1 MLKKILLITLFI
13 TNIFANSDDLGL
25 TPLEK
30 DWIKNHPVINVGG
43 EMDWAPFDFV
53 DENRNY
59 NGLAKDYLD
68 MIASIAGFKVKYH
81 TGKSWKE
88 LLLSIKT
95 GEIDMLPSLYKNK
108 EREKYITFTHSY
120 LTLSDYIFTTSQ
132 NSDLNSLDKLSGH
145 TIALIKGFDNVSWI
159 KKRYPT
165 IKIIEKNTILECLE
179 SLKIGESVAFVGDN
193 PSTTYSINK
202 NFITDIQLNNVIEER
217 NPTKLYM
224 GIKKE
229 YKILATIINKVIKSQ
244 LDDNLSIISA
254 KWMKVIENKDLILTD
269 IEKKWMSNNPINRI
283 AVMTYWPHDK
293 NGDSFHTEMLKLI
306 NHYSGL
312 ILVPIKFDKWGDA
325 YLKAKTADGIHGIM
339 GLSWSKE
346 REDFF
351 SYTAPY
357 SFTPAHLVT
366 RTTNTTIKTLQDLK
380 NKTVLLKENEITHK
394 ILNDK
399 IPSSKVIDFK
409 TSENMIKKLSED
421 RSTDALF
428 SYYMDQNVL
437 KKYNLKIVNKIY
449 DRYGEVSIGVNNS
462 YKILSN
468 IINKTLKIIPK
479 KELSD
484 LRDKD
489 WGNIKSDTKIST
501 KELKY
506 IAENNLV
513 RVCTNPNWEPIE
525 FTKDGKA
532 QGISLDVLGIIKE
545 KLNIK
550 YDFIPTTSWKESQE
564 FLKEGKCDILPSATR
579 TLQREKYANFTKSY
593 LNYKLAIITRSN
605 EPLVSNFENIVSKK
619 MSRKKASG
627 LIEKLKLKYP
637 NIEIKETS
645 SYKDALNSVISGD
658 TYFTISTVH
667 VFSYFKSKYTLKDLQ
682 VAGYSDFEFDLSI
695 AVRKDKEILLGVL
708 NKVLLT
714 IPQSTLQLIH
724 EKWASAKIVKHTD
737 WDLLF
742 KIFSVIF
749 LVVIV
754 ILVYNRRLQSMVNA
768 KTKDINEQKE
778 ELIALMASLDKNV
791 IYSKTDL
798 QGVITHVSEA
808 FCTICGYTKE
818 ELLGKSYKLL
828 RHPDM
833 PSSLFKKMW
842 INLKK
847 EKIFEVEIK
856 NLRKDGGFYWINSHM
871 EPEYDSIQKHIGY
884 SAVITEITDKKAIE
898 ELSKTLEAKVV
909 SRTHE
914 LTMQKKQI
922 EGILEN
928 ILLPVLITSKDSRI
942 IMYANKSAEIQY
954 GLPIDEMVGS
964 SIDHVYTMKNQ
975 KKIILK
981 ELQAKGFIESLEQSF
996 STHAGKEFVGLLS
1009 VKPIMYEGEEAYLGM
1024 TTDISYQKRIEEEI
1038 REVHKLTRD
1047 SIEYA
1052 SLIQHSLIPRND
1064 SFNKYFEEY
1073 LTIWHPKD
1081 IVGGDIYLFEEL
1093 RDNNECLLMVI
1104 DCTGHG
1110 VPGAFVTMLVKAIE
1124 RQIIATIKHNP
1135 KEEVSPGK
1143 LLQIFNK
1150 NMKKILRQ
1158 ENVDSIS
1165 NAGFDGGILYYNK
1178 KDKIIKYSGAETPLF
1193 YIDKNK
1199 KLQMIKGDRHSIGY
1213 KKSDAN
1219 FEFKD
1224 HNIEVQDGM
1233 QFYVTTDGYLDQNG
1247 GSKGFPFGKKSF
1259 TSLIK
1264 EYNHESFAD
1273 QQEIFLDELH
1283 FYQGDEDRN
1292 DDVTLIAF
1300 KI

>member
-1 MLKKILLITLFI
+1 MFKTILLITLFI
-13 TNIFANSDDLGL
+13 TNIFANSNDIGL

-53 DENRNY
+53 DENHNY

-81 TGKSWKE
+81 TGKSWEE

-108 EREKYITFTHSY
+108 QREKYITFTHSY
-120 LTLSDYIFTTSQ
+120 LSLSDYIFTTSQ
-132 NSDLNSLDKLSGH
+132 NLGLNSLDKLGGH

-159 KKRYPT
+159 KKNYPT
-165 IKIIEKNTILECLE
+165 IKIIEKNNILECLE
-179 SLKIGESVAFVGDN
+179 SLKIGESVAFIGDN
-193 PSTTYSINK
+193 PSTTYSIEK

-229 YKILATIINKVIKSQ
+229 YKILATIINKIIKSR
-244 LDDNLSIISA
+244 LHDNLSIISA
-254 KWMKVIENKDLILTD
+254 KWMKVVENKDLILTD
-269 IEKKWMSNNPINRI
+269 TEKKWMGNNPINRI
-283 AVMTYWPHDK
+283 AVMSYWPHDK
-293 NGDSFHTEMLKLI
+293 NGDSLHTELLKLI

-312 ILVPIKFDKWGDA
+312 ILVPIQFDIWKDA
-325 YLKAKTADGIHGIM
+325 YIKAKTADGIHGIM

-346 REDFF
+346 RENFF
-351 SYTAPY
+351 SYTSPY

-366 RTTNTTIKTLQDLK
+366 RKTNTTIKTLKDLE
-380 NKTVLLKENEITHK
+380 NKTVLLKENEITYK
-394 ILNDK
+394 ILKNK
-399 IPSSKVIDFK
+399 APSSKIIDFK
-409 TSENMIKKLSED
+409 KSKEMIKRLSSD
-421 RSTDALF
+421 PNTDALL
-428 SYYMDQNVL
+428 SYYMEQNVL

-449 DRYGEVSIGVNNS
+449 DRYGEVSIGINNS
-462 YKILSN
+462 YKILSS

-479 KELSD
+479 HELSY

-501 KELKY
+501 KEFKY
-506 IAENNLV
+506 IAENNIV
-513 RVCTNPNWEPIE
+513 KVCTNPNWEPIE
-525 FTKDGKA
+525 FTKNAKV
-532 QGISLDVLGIIKE
+532 QGISIDLLGIIKE
-545 KLNIK
+545 KLNIEYK
-550 YDFIPTTSWKESQE
+550 FIKTSSWSESQQ
-564 FLKEGKCDILPSATR
+564 FLKEKKCDILPSAVR
-579 TLQREKYANFTKSY
+579 TKEREKYANFTKSY
-593 LNYKLAIITRSN
+593 FKYDLAIITKSD
-605 EPLVSNFENIVSKK
+605 EPLVRNFEDIISKK
-619 MSRKKASG
+619 MSRKKGSG
-627 LIEKLKLKYP
+627 LISKLQSKYP
-637 NIEIKETS
+637 NIVIEETP
-645 SYKDALNSVISGD
+645 SYEDSLQKVISGD
-658 TYFTISTVH
+658 VYFTISTVP
-667 VFSYFKSKYTLKDLQ
+667 VFSYFKSKYEVKGLQ
-682 VAGYSDFEFDLSI
+682 VAGYSDFKFDLSI
-695 AVRKDKEILLGVL
+695 AVRNDNKILLSVL

-714 IPQSTLQLIH
+714 IPQSTLQLIQD
-724 EKWASAKIVKHTD
+724 KWATAKVIHSTN
-737 WDLLF
+737 WDLII
-742 KIFSVIF
+742 KILCFVFIILIF
-749 LVVIV
+749 IF
-754 ILVYNRRLQSMVNA
+754 VYNRKLKSMVDT

-778 ELIALMASLDKNV
+778 ELLLLMKSLDKNV
-791 IYSKTDL
+791 IYAKSDL
-798 QGVITHVSEA
+798 KGILTHVSEA
-808 FCTICGYTKE
+808 FCTISGYSKD
-818 ELLGKSYKLL
+818 ELIGKPYSII
-828 RHPDM
+828 RHPDTEK
-833 PSSLFKKMW
+833 SVFQEIW
-842 INLKK
+842 DNVRK
-847 EKIFEVEIK
+847 EATFEIEIK
-856 NLRKDGGFYWINSHM
+856 NMKKDKSSYWIRSHL
-871 EPEYDSIQKHIGY
+871 EPEYDSNTKHIGY
-884 SAVITEITDKKAIE
+884 SAVITNITDKKAIE

-909 SRTHE
+909 SRTLE

-928 ILLPVLITSKDSRI
+928 ILLPVLITSKANRI

-954 GLPIDEMVGS
+954 GLSMDKMIGC
-964 SIDHVYTMKNQ
+964 SIDNVYTMKNQ
-975 KKIILK
+975 RKIILK
-981 ELQAKGFIESLEQSF
+981 ELHEKGFIESLEQSF
-996 STHAGKEFVGLLS
+996 ATHAGKEFVGLLS
-1009 VKPIMYEGEEAYLGM
+1009 VKPIVYEGEEAYLGM

-1038 REVHKLTRD
+1038 REVHKHTRD

-1052 SLIQHSLIPRND
+1052 SLIQHSLIPQND

-1093 RDNNECLLMVI
+1093 RDDNECLLMVI

-1143 LLQIFNK
+1143 LLRIFNK

-1158 ENVDSIS
+1158 ESVDSIS

-1193 YIDKNK
+1193 YIDKDK
-1199 KLQMIKGDRHSIGY
+1199 KLQMIKGERHSIGY

-1224 HNIEVQDGM
+1224 HVIEAHNGM
-1233 QFYVTTDGYLDQNG
+1233 QFYLTTDGYLDQNG
-1247 GSKGFPFGKKSF
+1247 GPKGFPFGKKSF

-1283 FYQGDEDRN
+1283 LYQGDEDRN